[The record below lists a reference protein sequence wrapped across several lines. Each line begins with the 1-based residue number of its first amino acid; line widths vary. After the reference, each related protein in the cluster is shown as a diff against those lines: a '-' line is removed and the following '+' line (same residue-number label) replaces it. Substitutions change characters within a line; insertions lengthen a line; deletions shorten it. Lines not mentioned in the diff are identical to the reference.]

1 MYRNALQNIEKLLG
15 HGGMSPEPV
24 KTNSLVRPPQLDAPR
39 YDPNEFVNSA
49 VQNINEA
56 SQANRQAR
64 ASDSSSPVPKSKAE
78 AFLEGFGEGLSREE
92 YPDLIEETTDEGV
105 QVTTNA
111 ARYGLVTRPNPKS
124 GGGFLGLIDQHEGGG
139 EYGTLLG
146 FSNRSEFADVDITNM
161 TLAEL
166 DEFAKTRYASW
177 SKDWKRKKGHGDARV
192 ASTPMGRYQFVNTTL
207 QAQARKLGLDPTST
221 KFDAATQDMLFDSY
235 LKDRLSRADTIEGK
249 RKQLRE
255 AWEGFKGVNN
265 ARLDAAIREYESL

>member
-111 ARYGLVTRPNPKS
+111 ARYGLVDRPPA
-124 GGGFLGLIDQHEGGG
+124 
-139 EYGTLLG
+139 
-146 FSNRSEFADVDITNM
+146 RS
-161 TLAEL
+161 
-166 DEFAKTRYASW
+166 
-177 SKDWKRKKGHGDARV
+177 
-192 ASTPMGRYQFVNTTL
+192 STPTGSRKEFVAAMMPYALKAAEET
-207 QAQARKLGLDPTST
+207 GLDPRIIIAQ
-221 KFDAATQDMLFDSY
+221 AAQETGWGRSAPNNNYFGIKSHGKAGGSSQTTHEYVNGKRITVKDDFRGYRDMGESVQGYVEFLRTNPRYSDMLSASTLDEQ
-235 LKDRLSRADTIEGK
+235 LSALGKSGYATDPNYARSVGSIARSIE
-249 RKQLRE
+249 L
-255 AWEGFKGVNN
+255 
-265 ARLDAAIREYESL
+265 